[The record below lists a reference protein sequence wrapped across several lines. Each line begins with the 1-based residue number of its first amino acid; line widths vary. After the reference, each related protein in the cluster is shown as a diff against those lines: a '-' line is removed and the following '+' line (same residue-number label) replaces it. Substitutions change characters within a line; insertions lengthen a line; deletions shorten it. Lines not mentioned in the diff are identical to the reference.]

1 MPQCQI
7 CQIGSSHVAKPTFG
21 PSLCGMFPAADRGG
35 MWQPG
40 AAVVEGR
47 ALPGLGRIQEYHP
60 RRGHGMPWVTSSGTH
75 FDSD

>member
-1 MPQCQI
+1 MHTKYIKYANLWSLPLWD
-7 CQIGSSHVAKPTFG
+7 V
-21 PSLCGMFPAADRGG
+21 PSRAADCGG

-60 RRGHGMPWVTSSGTH
+60 RRGHGMPMDAMGDVIRHS
-75 FDSD
+75 F